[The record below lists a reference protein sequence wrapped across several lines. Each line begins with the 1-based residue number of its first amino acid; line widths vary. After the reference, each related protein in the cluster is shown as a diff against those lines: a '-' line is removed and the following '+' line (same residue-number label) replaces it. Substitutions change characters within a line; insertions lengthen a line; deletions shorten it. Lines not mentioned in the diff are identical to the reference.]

1 MAQEL
6 GITLLISRGVCL
18 LTASGDDLTA
28 SDDPSR
34 KMMRQIAGAFAEYE
48 KARLVSK
55 LRHARERVRQEKGK
69 CEGRKPHVELRPEAV
84 ALAKRLHRS
93 SPKTGK
99 RMSLRKIA
107 AELAEEVTS
116 MRVGSHS
123 TQKACAVCLTGD
135 KLAECARQIGSEN
148 ILIAFGARSES
159 YLNSPYGKMKNASDA
174 AAITPVAVQPQIAI
188 DRDSVSRPMILE
200 LRTIIIIT
208 AMSGAANTPL
218 TTAAQ

>member
-1 MAQEL
+1 
-6 GITLLISRGVCL
+6 
-18 LTASGDDLTA
+18 
-28 SDDPSR
+28 
-34 KMMRQIAGAFAEYE
+34 MRQIAGAFAEYE

-69 CEGRKPHVELRPEAV
+69 CEGRKPHVELRPRGRRVGEA
-84 ALAKRLHRS
+84 AAQGEPQDRQAHEPTQDRSRPHRGGFIS
-93 SPKTGK
+93 
-99 RMSLRKIA
+99 
-107 AELAEEVTS
+107 TS
-116 MRVGSHS
+116 AGSHS

-135 KLAECARQIGSEN
+135 KLAECARQIASES

-188 DRDSVSRPMILE
+188 DRDSVSRPMILG